1 MTSSASAP
9 RLGGAR
15 THPRQIHGQRVGQG
29 QGDAGTGPRH
39 PCARLWLM
47 RAACER
53 RPRGAGAT
61 AAFRFPPKTCSCK
74 TSARSPRRVDRP
86 GPPHVAS
93 TPGIEQAISASPSWS
108 LRRSSCTAPSASS
121 CSPLRAGTTRTS
133 TPLLTSSR
141 TRAPATSLSS
151 ATARALSGLAGSP
164 RAPSDAGQGAS
175 EPFLVRPL
183 RRATAL
189 LLLFVVVTG
198 VGSSCTRTRLRSP
211 STCAYRRRTASRA
224 AAPTSLPTRRMSTGS
239 SCAPSPAAASSTM
252 GALTRPLLDHEARDS
267 PPLSILIQHVP
278 LPLHTHMG
286 ARPPSPP
293 GLSTTT
299 LT

>member
-1 MTSSASAP
+1 M
-9 RLGGAR
+9 
-15 THPRQIHGQRVGQG
+15 
-29 QGDAGTGPRH
+29 
-39 PCARLWLM
+39 
-47 RAACER
+47 
-53 RPRGAGAT
+53 
-61 AAFRFPPKTCSCK
+61 
-74 TSARSPRRVDRP
+74 DRP

-183 RRATAL
+183 RRATAP

-239 SCAPSPAAASSTM
+239 SCGPSPAAASFTM

-267 PPLSILIQHVP
+267 PPLSILIQGHGHLRP
-278 LPLHTHMG
+278 RAFRQLLLPRLPC
-286 ARPPSPP
+286 ARPFAQCGRNIKHAGNEVVS
-293 GLSTTT
+293 GQRFILVGFYNADGRDRAGEEQ
-299 LT
+299 